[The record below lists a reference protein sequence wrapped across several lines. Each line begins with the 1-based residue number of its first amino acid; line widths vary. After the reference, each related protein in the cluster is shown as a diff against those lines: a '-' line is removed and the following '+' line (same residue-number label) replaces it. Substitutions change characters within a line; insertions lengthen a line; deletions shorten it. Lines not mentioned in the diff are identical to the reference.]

1 MEFSNFNVEGSTSLS
16 VIDTIDIDSEIFE
29 DIIDKI
35 TRCMMKLNIKLDNKS
50 IYYQRN
56 ANKTSILAIKVGNG
70 EDGDVANFMFNGC
83 DATDYARYMS
93 CDVYLHADKKVGQD
107 SMEIANM
114 ISNDIV
120 EFFNTLEGELA
131 IKGLSDTELFLRIP
145 LESEQK
151 EKNNNN
157 ENRLLRMVRNI
168 FKK

>member
-1 MEFSNFNVEGSTSLS
+1 MELSNFKVENSVELS
-16 VIDTIDIDSEIFE
+16 VINSVDLDESIFR
-29 DIIDKI
+29 DIIEKISNCMKMLGIKTDDK
-35 TRCMMKLNIKLDNKS
+35 S
-50 IYYQRN
+50 VYYQRN

-93 CDVYLHADKKVGQD
+93 CDVYLHADKKVGQV

-120 EFFNTLEGELA
+120 EFFNTMEGELA
-131 IKGLSDTELFLRIP
+131 LKGLSDTELFLRIP

-151 EKNNNN
+151 VKNNNN

>member
-1 MEFSNFNVEGSTSLS
+1 MELSNFNVENSTELA
-16 VIDTIDIDSEIFE
+16 VINNIDLDEVIFR
-29 DIIDKI
+29 DIVDKI
-35 TRCMMKLNIKLDNKS
+35 ANCMKMLGISPDNKS
-50 IYYQRN
+50 VYYQRN
-56 ANKTSILAIKVGNG
+56 ANKTSVLAIKIGNG

-93 CDVYLHADKKVGQD
+93 CDVYLHADKKVGQA
-107 SMEIANM
+107 SMKIANM

-145 LESEQK
+145 LESDKK
-151 EKNNNN
+151 EKKDNNG
-157 ENRLLRMVRNI
+157 NRLLRMVRNI

>member
-1 MEFSNFNVEGSTSLS
+1 MELSNFKVENSVELS
-16 VIDTIDIDSEIFE
+16 VINSVDLDESIFR
-29 DIIDKI
+29 DIIEKIINCMKMLGIRTDDK
-35 TRCMMKLNIKLDNKS
+35 S
-50 IYYQRN
+50 VYYQRN

-93 CDVYLHADKKVGQD
+93 CDVYLHADKKVGQA

-120 EFFNTLEGELA
+120 EFFNTMEGELA
-131 IKGLSDTELFLRIP
+131 LKGLSYTELFLRIP

>member
-1 MEFSNFNVEGSTSLS
+1 MELSNFKVENSVELS
-16 VIDTIDIDSEIFE
+16 VINSVDLDESIFR
-29 DIIDKI
+29 DIIEKIINCMKMLGIKTDDK
-35 TRCMMKLNIKLDNKS
+35 S
-50 IYYQRN
+50 VYYQRN

-93 CDVYLHADKKVGQD
+93 CDVYLHADKKVGQA

-120 EFFNTLEGELA
+120 EFFNTMEGELA
-131 IKGLSDTELFLRIP
+131 LKGLSYTELFLRIP

>member
-56 ANKTSILAIKVGNG
+56 ANKTSVLAIKVGNG
-70 EDGDVANFMFNGC
+70 SDNDIANFMFTGC
-83 DATDYARYMS
+83 DANYFKDSLS
-93 CDVYLHADKKVGQD
+93 CDVYLHADKKVGQV
-107 SMEIANM
+107 SMSIANM
-114 ISNDIV
+114 ISSDIV
-120 EFFNTLEGELA
+120 DFFNTVEGELV
-131 IKGLSDTELFLRIP
+131 IKGLSETELFVRIP
-145 LESEQK
+145 LGVQTKKK
-151 EKNNNN
+151 EDSKFL
-157 ENRLLRMVRNI
+157 RLVKNI